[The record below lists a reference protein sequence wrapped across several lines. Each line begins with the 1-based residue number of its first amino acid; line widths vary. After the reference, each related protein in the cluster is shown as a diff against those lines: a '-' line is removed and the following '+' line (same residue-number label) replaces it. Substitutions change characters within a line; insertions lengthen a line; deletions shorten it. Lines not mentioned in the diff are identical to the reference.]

1 MPKVHRVG
9 DFDSNK
15 DVAST
20 GSDNVFAN
28 GGPTLGGIISEVF
41 DTNNIVGI
49 TDEAARHILSDKA
62 DEISRGEIDPDM
74 NEPLEQFYPASG
86 KGINPIDGSTDII
99 GAPGSPAGGTSGSFG
114 GNLSDDDE
122 TGTVPFDNKQLISDL
137 SSTIKQLNKY
147 SCINSIYR
155 ANLPWSCNKNAPK
168 GWAKYYGLKI
178 KNLEKQKGI
187 CSS

>member
-1 MPKVHRVG
+1 MNLIKKLTNLIILTL
-9 DFDSNK
+9 FLFS
-15 DVAST
+15 
-20 GSDNVFAN
+20 SDLDA
-28 GGPTLGGIISEVF
+28 
-41 DTNNIVGI
+41 
-49 TDEAARHILSDKA
+49 KC
-62 DEISRGEIDPDM
+62 
-74 NEPLEQFYPASG
+74 
-86 KGINPIDGSTDII
+86 
-99 GAPGSPAGGTSGSFG
+99 
-114 GNLSDDDE
+114 
-122 TGTVPFDNKQLISDL
+122 NKQLISDL